1 MSEPVSL
8 TAAFDRIEQLLEFP
22 ADFPIKV
29 MGRQVE
35 GFAQSICDLAREHV
49 PDFDPA
55 SIELRLS
62 SKGSFLSIT
71 LPLRLQSRTQLEA
84 VYRALAA
91 HPMVRVVL

>member
-1 MSEPVSL
+1 MTDSVSL

-29 MGRQVE
+29 MGRQAD
-35 GFAQSICDLAREHV
+35 GFAQAIADLARAHV
-49 PDFDPA
+49 PDFDPGA
-55 SIELRLS
+55 IELRLS
-62 SKGSFLSIT
+62 SKGGYLSIT
-71 LPLRLQSRTQLEA
+71 LPLRVASRSQLEG

>member
-35 GFAQSICDLAREHV
+35 GFAQAISDLAREHV

-62 SKGSFLSIT
+62 SKGAFLSIT
-71 LPLRLQSRTQLEA
+71 LPLRVRSRAQLEA